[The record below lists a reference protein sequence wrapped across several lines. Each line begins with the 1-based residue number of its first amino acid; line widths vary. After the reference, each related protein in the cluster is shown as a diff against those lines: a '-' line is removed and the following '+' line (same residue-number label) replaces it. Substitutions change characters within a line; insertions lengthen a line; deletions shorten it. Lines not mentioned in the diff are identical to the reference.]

1 METPAGEVYRS
12 KAKNKGL
19 VANIWAHDIAQ
30 RLKIR
35 RKTMA
40 KDAGLGEIDVGT
52 YPSNGAVNLVD
63 NGGFWKGIALAGLAA
78 GGLGAVSGLFQLK
91 PETPFVVDP
100 APPVVAPAEA
110 ASQEW
115 ELEIMS
121 VDGSPVVK
129 GIRRVQDK
137 TR

>member
-30 RLKIR
+30 RRKIR

-52 YPSNGAVNLVD
+52 YPSNGAVNLID
-63 NGGFWKGIALAGLAA
+63 GGGFWKGIALAGLAA

-91 PETPFVVDP
+91 PDAPLVVDP
-100 APPVVAPAEA
+100 SPPVVAPAEA

-121 VDGSPVVK
+121 VDGKPVVK
-129 GIRRVQDK
+129 GIRRAEAEA
-137 TR
+137 R

>member
-1 METPAGEVYRS
+1 MHDSAKRVYQTKSRQRQ
-12 KAKNKGL
+12 L

-40 KDAGLGEIDVGT
+40 KDAGLGEVDVGT
-52 YPSNGAVNLVD
+52 YPSNGAVNLID
-63 NGGFWKGIALAGLAA
+63 GGGFWKGIALAGLAA

-91 PETPFVVDP
+91 PEAPLVVDP
-100 APPVVAPAEA
+100 SPPVVAPAEA
-110 ASQEW
+110 AAQEW

-121 VDGSPVVK
+121 VDGEPVVK
-129 GIRRVQDK
+129 GIRRVEDK
-137 TR
+137 AR